1 MRIWPALILAPLI
14 ALGSISLGY
23 ALVTPACE
31 RGLVWLLHAVILGAL
46 VFSLATTALAWGGK
60 KEFLGLV
67 ATWSGGFF
75 SLVIAIQWLAQFVIT
90 PCMH

>member
-1 MRIWPALILAPLI
+1 MRTWPALILAPLA

-31 RGLVWLLHAVILGAL
+31 RGSLWALHAVILG
-46 VFSLATTALAWGGK
+46 SLIVSLFTTGLAWREREG
-60 KEFLGLV
+60 FLGTLAV
-67 ATWSGGFF
+67 GSGGFF
-75 SLVIAIQWLAQFVIT
+75 SLLIALQWLAQFVVT

>member
-1 MRIWPALILAPLI
+1 MRAWPALILAPLI

-31 RGLVWLLHAVILGAL
+31 RGLMWLLHAVILSSLGMA
-46 VFSLATTALAWGGK
+46 LATTALARREK
-60 KEFLGLV
+60 DAFLSLV
-67 ATWSGGFF
+67 ATWCGAFF
-75 SLVIAIQWLAQFVIT
+75 SLLIAVQWLAQFVVT

>member
-1 MRIWPALILAPLI
+1 MRTWPALILAPLI

-31 RGLVWLLHAVILGAL
+31 RGLVWVLHAVILAAL
-46 VFSLATTALAWGGK
+46 VVSLAATALAWGAK

-67 ATWSGGFF
+67 ATGSGAFF
-75 SLVIAIQWLAQFVIT
+75 SLLIAIQWLAQFVVT

>member
-1 MRIWPALILAPLI
+1 MRTWPALILAPLI
-14 ALGSISLGY
+14 ALASISLGY

-31 RGLVWLLHAVILGAL
+31 RGAVWVLHAVILGSL
-46 VFSLATTALAWGGK
+46 VLSLAATALAWGEK

-67 ATWSGGFF
+67 ATWCGALF
-75 SLVIAIQWLAQFVIT
+75 SLVIAVQWLAQFVVT